1 MTEGLEN
8 CFDDYYEIECE
19 STALGSD
26 IECFA
31 NHWSVVVTDIG
42 SVTSGT
48 SVSVT
53 IEDVMNPEA
62 STTEEFGVYILD
74 SDDDTVLAID

>member
-1 MTEGLEN
+1 MEEGLDN
-8 CFDDYYEIECE
+8 CFNNYYEIGCE

-26 IECFA
+26 IVCYA

-42 SVTSGT
+42 SVTSTT

-53 IEDVMNPEA
+53 IEDVMNPKDQ
-62 STTEEFGVYILD
+62 TTGQFIVYI
-74 SDDDTVLAID
+74 